1 MLTWP
6 AILIG
11 SVVIGVLCGVLIRGK
26 LALLAGAAVPWF
38 ALLAVMLYHEYFVP
52 YDGGGASMWP
62 VAQLVAGTPA
72 AILGLISAAVTRR
85 VRRSNQPQVN
95 RA

>member
-6 AILIG
+6 AILLG
-11 SVVIGVLCGVLIRGK
+11 SVVIGVVCGLLIRGK
-26 LALLAGAAVPWF
+26 LALLAGAALPWLI
-38 ALLAVMLYHEYFVP
+38 LLGVMLYHEYFMP

-72 AILGLISAAVTRR
+72 AILGLVSAWIARR
-85 VRRSNQPQVN
+85 MRRSNQAQVD